1 MLRQIF
7 EISII
12 HKPSRGSRE
21 VPQKFEPDR
30 LIRFDVYFKTNK
42 QTPKQSIY
50 IDYQLSETVYNSLKQ
65 AFFIKINIMFK
76 KCYIFKNKLYNLGF
90 C

>member
-1 MLRQIF
+1 MLIVYIVKQKQTKFRGFSKFSKINYLRQIF
-7 EISII
+7 E
-12 HKPSRGSRE
+12 PSRGSRE

-50 IDYQLSETVYNSLKQ
+50 I
-65 AFFIKINIMFK
+65 
-76 KCYIFKNKLYNLGF
+76 
-90 C
+90 

>member
-30 LIRFDVYFKTNK
+30 LIRFDVYLK
-42 QTPKQSIY
+42 QTNRHPSKVY
-50 IDYQLSETVYNSLKQ
+50 I
-65 AFFIKINIMFK
+65 
-76 KCYIFKNKLYNLGF
+76 
-90 C
+90 